1 MKLISATANQHK
13 YKEMQQILSGKIE
26 LLPRPPEIPE
36 IIEDAP
42 DLQGNAR
49 LKAQGV
55 MEATGKPAIA
65 DDTGLEVEVLN
76 GEPGVLSARYAG
88 PDARSEENIKK
99 LLSELSD
106 IPMVQR
112 GARFRTVIVV
122 LWPDETF
129 ITAQGIVS
137 GKIALSPA
145 GNLGFGYDSIFLP
158 SEIPGKTFGEI
169 SDSEKNQISHRG
181 RALKQIAQLLLS
193 TPKPNEA

>member
-42 DLQGNAR
+42 DLQGNAH
-49 LKAQGV
+49 LKAQGI

-65 DDTGLEVEVLN
+65 DDTGLEVEALN

-88 PDARSEENIKK
+88 PHAGPEDNIKK

-106 IPMVQR
+106 VPMVQR

-137 GKIALSPA
+137 RKIALSPA
-145 GNLGFGYDSIFLP
+145 GTLGFGYDSIFLP

-181 RALKQIAQLLLS
+181 RALKQIANLLLS
-193 TPKPNEA
+193 TR

>member
-42 DLQGNAR
+42 DLQGNAH
-49 LKAQGV
+49 LKAQGI

-65 DDTGLEVEVLN
+65 DDTGLEVEALN

-88 PDARSEENIKK
+88 PHAGPEDNIKK

-106 IPMVQR
+106 VPMVQR

-145 GNLGFGYDSIFLP
+145 GTLGFGYDSIFLP

-181 RALKQIAQLLLS
+181 RALKKIADLLLS
-193 TPKPNEA
+193 TR

>member
-42 DLQGNAR
+42 DLQGNAH
-49 LKAQGV
+49 LKAQGI

-65 DDTGLEVEVLN
+65 DDTGLEVEALN

-88 PDARSEENIKK
+88 PYAGPEDNIKK
-99 LLSELSD
+99 LLTELSD
-106 IPMVQR
+106 VPMAQR
-112 GARFRTVIVV
+112 GARFRAVIVV

-137 GKIALSPA
+137 GKIAFSPA
-145 GNLGFGYDSIFLP
+145 GTLGFGYDSIFLP

-181 RALKQIAQLLLS
+181 RALKQIANLLLS
-193 TPKPNEA
+193 TR

>member
-42 DLQGNAR
+42 DLQGNAH
-49 LKAQGV
+49 LKAQGI

-65 DDTGLEVEVLN
+65 DDTGLEVEALN

-88 PDARSEENIKK
+88 PHAGPEENIKK

-106 IPMVQR
+106 VPMVQR

-145 GNLGFGYDSIFLP
+145 GTLGIGYDSIFLP

-181 RALKQIAQLLLS
+181 RALKQIANLLLS
-193 TPKPNEA
+193 TR

>member
-1 MKLISATANQHK
+1 
-13 YKEMQQILSGKIE
+13 MQQILSGKIE

-42 DLQGNAR
+42 DLQGNAH
-49 LKAQGV
+49 LKAQGI

-65 DDTGLEVEVLN
+65 DDTGLEVEALN

-88 PDARSEENIKK
+88 PHAGPEDNIKK

-106 IPMVQR
+106 VPMVQR

-145 GNLGFGYDSIFLP
+145 GTLGFGYDSIFLP
-158 SEIPGKTFGEI
+158 SEIPGKH
-169 SDSEKNQISHRG
+169 SAR
-181 RALKQIAQLLLS
+181 
-193 TPKPNEA
+193 

>member
-42 DLQGNAR
+42 DLQGNAH
-49 LKAQGV
+49 LKAQGI

-65 DDTGLEVEVLN
+65 DDTGLEVEALN

-88 PDARSEENIKK
+88 PHAGPEDNIKK

-106 IPMVQR
+106 VPMAQR
-112 GARFRTVIVV
+112 GARFRAVIVV

-137 GKIALSPA
+137 GKIAFSPT
-145 GNLGFGYDSIFLP
+145 GTLGFGYDSIFLP

-181 RALKQIAQLLLS
+181 RALKQIANLLLS
-193 TPKPNEA
+193 TR

>member
-1 MKLISATANQHK
+1 
-13 YKEMQQILSGKIE
+13 MQQILSGKIE

-42 DLQGNAR
+42 DLQGNAH
-49 LKAQGV
+49 LKAQGI

-65 DDTGLEVEVLN
+65 DDTGLEVEALN

-88 PDARSEENIKK
+88 PHAGPEDNIKK
-99 LLSELSD
+99 LLCELSD
-106 IPMVQR
+106 VPMVQR

-145 GNLGFGYDSIFLP
+145 GTLGFGYDSIFLP

-181 RALKQIAQLLLS
+181 RALKQIANLLIS
-193 TPKPNEA
+193 TR

>member
-137 GKIALSPA
+137 GKIAISPA

>member
-26 LLPRPPEIPE
+26 LLPPPEIPE

-42 DLQGNAR
+42 DLQGNAH
-49 LKAQGV
+49 LKAQGI

-65 DDTGLEVEVLN
+65 DDTGLEVEALN
-76 GEPGVLSARYAG
+76 GEPGVLSARYTQSSCRTRG
-88 PDARSEENIKK
+88 QHQKK

-106 IPMVQR
+106 VPMVQR

-145 GNLGFGYDSIFLP
+145 GTLGFGYDSIFLP

-169 SDSEKNQISHRG
+169 SDSEKESNKSQRPSAKTNR
-181 RALKQIAQLLLS
+181 
-193 TPKPNEA
+193 

>member
-36 IIEDAP
+36 IVEDAP
-42 DLQGNAR
+42 DLQGNAH
-49 LKAQGV
+49 LKAQGI
-55 MEATGKPAIA
+55 MEATGKPVIA
-65 DDTGLEVEVLN
+65 DDTGLEVEALN

-88 PDARSEENIKK
+88 PHAGPEENIKK
-99 LLSELSD
+99 LLSELSHV
-106 IPMVQR
+106 PMEQR

-129 ITAQGIVS
+129 ITAQGIVF
-137 GKIALSPA
+137 GKIALSPV
-145 GNLGFGYDSIFLP
+145 GTLGFGYDSIFLP

-181 RALKQIAQLLLS
+181 RALKQIANLLLS
-193 TPKPNEA
+193 TR